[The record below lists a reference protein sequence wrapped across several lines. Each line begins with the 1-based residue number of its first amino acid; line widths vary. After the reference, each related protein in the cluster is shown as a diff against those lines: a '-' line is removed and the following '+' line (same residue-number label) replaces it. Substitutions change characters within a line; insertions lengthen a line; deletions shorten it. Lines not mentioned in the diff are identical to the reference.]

1 MILVSNDAKS
11 CYDCIVHSI
20 ASIAMQRMGL
30 PIQPIRCML
39 VTIQNMKHYV
49 RTAFGES
56 NSSMT
61 NENDL
66 PFQGILQGNGCGPTL
81 WLAVS
86 SPLMEMMRTAGHG
99 VKY

>member
-11 CYDCIVHSI
+11 CYDRIVHSI

-30 PIQPIRCML
+30 PIQPVKCML
-39 VTIQNMKHYV
+39 VTIQNMKHHV

-56 NSSMT
+56 DSFMA
-61 NENDL
+61 NEDML
-66 PFQGILQGNGCGPTL
+66 PFQGCLQGNGSGPTL

-86 SPLMEMMRTAGHG
+86 APLMEMMRTAGHG
-99 VKY
+99 VK